1 MERILKLVILL
12 LFGGLCVCVTAQ
24 NLNRRVFLGIRMEN
38 LTDDAKTLMGIEGK
52 NGVLISEILPNSTA
66 VNAGF
71 KKGDVLSSINGVQLQ
86 NTQQLLAELAKYN
99 SGHAFTY
106 ELIRQKKSKS
116 GKSAF
121 TPFPEENYA
130 GLKTIYT
137 ESKSTIGAQRIILT
151 RLDKPEKQPL
161 VVFIGGIGCYSLDS
175 PFDTTRSEIQLL
187 NYLSRSGFS
196 CARLEKPGMGD
207 NAGHCKSCQEV
218 SFMEESD
225 SYTASIEE
233 LKKRTDI
240 DPQRV
245 YIIGHSMGGVFAPLV
260 AQKTE
265 IRGIISYGT
274 IGSSFIEYL
283 AKTRRT
289 IAEAYQMNPIETDQ
303 MIKDFCE
310 CSALYFAEN
319 KTTQEAA
326 ASKEICKEYLGIF
339 DLRSRAYNSQLYALN
354 LPEEWS
360 RFKGKSLFL
369 WGSSDYV
376 ASREDH
382 EILNKAVNYYHKGN
396 STFKVVENTDH
407 GMNKARSFT
416 EAQLGTGM
424 YDPETAKIMLSWL
437 KETEA

>member
-1 MERILKLVILL
+1 MERILKLLILL
-12 LFGGLCVCVTAQ
+12 LFGGLCVCATGQ
-24 NLNRRVFLGIRMEN
+24 NLGRRVFLGIRMEN
-38 LTDDAKTLMGIEGK
+38 LTDDARTLMGIEGK
-52 NGVLISEILPNSTA
+52 NGVLISEVLPNSTA

-71 KKGDVLSSINGVQLQ
+71 KKGDVLSSINGIPVES
-86 NTQQLLAELAKYN
+86 TQHLLTELARYS
-99 SGHAFTY
+99 SGDAFSY

-116 GKSAF
+116 GKSVF
-121 TPFPEENYA
+121 TPFPDEKYS

-137 ESKSTIGAQRIILT
+137 QSKSAIGDQRIILT
-151 RLDKPEKQPL
+151 KTDKPEKQPL

-187 NYLSRSGFS
+187 NYLSRSGFA

-207 NAGHCKSCQEV
+207 NAGHCKSCKEV

-225 SYTASIEE
+225 SYVASVEE
-233 LKKRTDI
+233 LKKRPDI
-240 DPQRV
+240 DPERV

-260 AQKTE
+260 AQKTA
-265 IRGIISYGT
+265 IKGIISYGT

-303 MIKDFCE
+303 MIKDFCA

-319 KTTQEAA
+319 KTTEEAG
-326 ASKEICKEYLGIF
+326 ASNEVCREYLGIF

-360 RFKGKSLFL
+360 RYKGKSLFL

-382 EILNKAVNYYHKGN
+382 EILDKTVNYYHKGN
-396 STFKVVENTDH
+396 STFKIVENTDH
-407 GMNKARSFT
+407 GMNKARSFS
-416 EAQLGTGM
+416 EARLGTGM
-424 YDPETAKIMLSWL
+424 YNPEAAKVMLSWL